1 MNRRIRSK
9 SSSPKREE
17 GYHRYLKPG
26 ALAQIRDSRAKSQI
40 SLFRVSA
47 SKLGISAASV
57 TSAAIAAA
65 QNHQISAIASTE
77 GFPCFTGRIF
87 NPRCPQRKKLVA
99 PRSFS
104 FLISSSNPSSPVLS
118 DSNNPLSIM
127 DLISADLLVSH

>member
-1 MNRRIRSK
+1 MNRRFRSK
-9 SSSPKREE
+9 SSSLKREE

-26 ALAQIRDSRAKSQI
+26 ALAQLRDSRIVSAKSQI

-47 SKLGISAASV
+47 SKLGISTASV
-57 TSAAIAAA
+57 TSTTV
-65 QNHQISAIASTE
+65 QNHQISSIAANE

-127 DLISADLLVSH
+127 DLISTDLLVSH